1 MAVETFTWPTQIASQ
16 PASEYTRTVRE
27 VQFGNGYGQISED
40 GINSEKIKFPYSFR
54 GPLETSLAIRDFCR
68 RHCIKAFIF
77 KPPHGEVGLYRV
89 AADSIRL
96 VPNGKTQATV
106 SATFEQAYSASGA

>member
-1 MAVETFTWPTQIASQ
+1 MVVETFTWPTQIASQ
-16 PASEYTRTVRE
+16 PATEYNRTVRK
-27 VQFGNGYGQISED
+27 VQFGNGYSQVSED
-40 GINSEKIKFPYSFR
+40 GMNSEKIKFSYSFR

-68 RHCIKAFIF
+68 RHCIEAFTF
-77 KPPHGEVGLYRV
+77 KPPHGEAGLYRV
-89 AADSIRL
+89 TEDSIRL